1 MPVSSIAII
10 GAGIAGLSAAT
21 RLAAQGHAVTIFE
34 KARGPGGRLASRRTS
49 EGPIDIGAQ
58 YFTARDPR
66 FQSALEQWRAADVV
80 ATWGERLLSL
90 GKSASDESQWQRLRD
105 DSTRYVA
112 SPRMSALSRHLSEQ
126 LPAHASLHS
135 ETRITRLIAGEGTS
149 SGKRWRLEDSHGDH
163 HGPFDHVVISAPA
176 PQARALL
183 STAGTDAQGAALCE
197 DSLAPAL
204 SEALAQVEMAPTW
217 TLMATLET
225 PLPALGGDADWQ
237 GLLVSRGDDGP
248 LRCVMRQHS
257 RPGRQTPSHA
267 KETLSKETLSLL
279 ATAGWSRANLEKSPQ
294 EVATL
299 LWQAFEALPELRELA
314 PGWSQGKVTLA
325 AHRWR
330 YAHPTQTLPQTS
342 AATGQKG
349 YDQKDYV
356 HNVYDQK
363 GYGQGSSGLWLAG
376 DALRGPR
383 VEDAWL
389 SGHEVAEQLLN
400 TLADS

>member
-66 FQSALEQWRAADVV
+66 FQSALEQWRAAGVV
-80 ATWGERLLSL
+80 ATWGEKLLSL
-90 GKSASDESQWQRLRD
+90 GKSPSDESQWQRLRD

-135 ETRITRLIAGEGTS
+135 ETRITRLIADDDTAP
-149 SGKRWRLEDSHGDH
+149 GKRWRLEDSDSAQ

-183 STAGTDAQGAALCE
+183 STAGTDAQGAALAE

-257 RPGRQTPSHA
+257 RPGRQAPMHA
-267 KETLSKETLSLL
+267 RETLSLL

-342 AATGQKG
+342 AAAGHNGHDQKG
-349 YDQKDYV
+349 YV
-356 HNVYDQK
+356 HNVC
-363 GYGQGSSGLWLAG
+363 GQGRSGLWLAG

>member
-1 MPVSSIAII
+1 
-10 GAGIAGLSAAT
+10 
-21 RLAAQGHAVTIFE
+21 
-34 KARGPGGRLASRRTS
+34 
-49 EGPIDIGAQ
+49 
-58 YFTARDPR
+58 
-66 FQSALEQWRAADVV
+66 
-80 ATWGERLLSL
+80 
-90 GKSASDESQWQRLRD
+90 
-105 DSTRYVA
+105 
-112 SPRMSALSRHLSEQ
+112 MSALSRHLSEQ

-135 ETRITRLIAGEGTS
+135 ATRITRLIAGDATAP
-149 SGKRWRLEDSHGDH
+149 GKRWRLEDSDGDQ
-163 HGPFDHVVISAPA
+163 HGPFDHVMISAPA

-183 STAGTDAQGAALCE
+183 STAGTDAQGAALAE
-197 DSLAPAL
+197 ESLAPAL

-257 RPGRQTPSHA
+257 RPGRQAPTHA
-267 KETLSKETLSLL
+267 RETLSLL

-342 AATGQKG
+342 AAAG
-349 YDQKDYV
+349 
-356 HNVYDQK
+356 HNGYDQK
-363 GYGQGSSGLWLAG
+363 GYGQNVHVHNVCGQERSGLWLAG

>member
-66 FQSALEQWRAADVV
+66 FQSALEQWRAAGVV

-90 GKSASDESQWQRLRD
+90 GKSASDESQWKRLRD

-135 ETRITRLIAGEGTS
+135 ETRITRLIADEGTAP
-149 SGKRWRLEDSHGDH
+149 GKRWRLEDSDGDQ
-163 HGPFDHVVISAPA
+163 HGPFDHVVISAPV

-183 STAGTDAQGAALCE
+183 STAGTDAQGVALAE
-197 DSLAPAL
+197 DSLAPVL

-257 RPGRQTPSHA
+257 RPGRQPPTHA
-267 KETLSKETLSLL
+267 RETLSLL

-314 PGWSQGKVTLA
+314 PSWSQGKVTLT

-342 AATGQKG
+342 AAAGHNAH
-349 YDQKDYV
+349 V

>member
-21 RLAAQGHAVTIFE
+21 RLTAQGHAVTLFE

-66 FQSALEQWRAADVV
+66 FQSALEQWRAAGVV

-135 ETRITRLIAGEGTS
+135 ETRITRLIADDGTAS
-149 SGKRWRLEDSHGDH
+149 DKRWRLEDSDGDQ

-183 STAGTDAQGAALCE
+183 STAGTDAQGRRSAR
-197 DSLAPAL
+197 
-204 SEALAQVEMAPTW
+204 TR
-217 TLMATLET
+217 
-225 PLPALGGDADWQ
+225 LP
-237 GLLVSRGDDGP
+237 R
-248 LRCVMRQHS
+248 H
-257 RPGRQTPSHA
+257 
-267 KETLSKETLSLL
+267 
-279 ATAGWSRANLEKSPQ
+279 
-294 EVATL
+294 
-299 LWQAFEALPELRELA
+299 
-314 PGWSQGKVTLA
+314 
-325 AHRWR
+325 
-330 YAHPTQTLPQTS
+330 
-342 AATGQKG
+342 
-349 YDQKDYV
+349 
-356 HNVYDQK
+356 
-363 GYGQGSSGLWLAG
+363 
-376 DALRGPR
+376 
-383 VEDAWL
+383 
-389 SGHEVAEQLLN
+389 
-400 TLADS
+400 

>member
-66 FQSALEQWRAADVV
+66 FQSALEQWRAAGVV

-90 GKSASDESQWQRLRD
+90 GKSASDESQWKRLRD

-135 ETRITRLIAGEGTS
+135 ETRITRLIADEGTAP
-149 SGKRWRLEDSHGDH
+149 GKRWRLEDSDGDQ

-183 STAGTDAQGAALCE
+183 STAGTDAQGVALAE
-197 DSLAPAL
+197 DSLAPVL

-257 RPGRQTPSHA
+257 RPGRQPPTHA
-267 KETLSKETLSLL
+267 RETLSLL

-314 PGWSQGKVTLA
+314 PSWSQGKVTLT

-342 AATGQKG
+342 AAAGHNAH
-349 YDQKDYV
+349 V

>member
-58 YFTARDPR
+58 YFTARDSR
-66 FQSALEQWRAADVV
+66 FQSVLEQWRAAGVV

-135 ETRITRLIAGEGTS
+135 ATRITRLIADEGTA
-149 SGKRWRLEDSHGDH
+149 SGKRWRLEDSDGDQ

-183 STAGTDAQGAALCE
+183 STSGTDAQGAALAE
-197 DSLAPAL
+197 DSLAPTL

-257 RPGRQTPSHA
+257 RPGRQPPSHA
-267 KETLSKETLSLL
+267 KETLSLL

-314 PGWSQGKVTLA
+314 PGWSQGKVTLT

-342 AATGQKG
+342 AATGHNG
-349 YDQKDYV
+349 HV

-363 GYGQGSSGLWLAG
+363 GDDQGSSGLWLAG

-389 SGHEVAEQLLN
+389 SGHEIAEQLLN

>member
-66 FQSALEQWRAADVV
+66 FQSALEQWRAAGVV

-135 ETRITRLIAGEGTS
+135 ATRITRLIANEGTAP
-149 SGKRWRLEDSHGDH
+149 GKRWRLEDSDGDQ

-183 STAGTDAQGAALCE
+183 STDGTDAQGAALAE
-197 DSLAPAL
+197 GSLAPAL

-257 RPGRQTPSHA
+257 RPGRQPPSHA
-267 KETLSKETLSLL
+267 KETLSLL

-342 AATGQKG
+342 AATGHNG
-349 YDQKDYV
+349 HVHNVHV

-363 GYGQGSSGLWLAG
+363 GDDQGSSGLWLAG

-400 TLADS
+400 TFADS

>member
-21 RLAAQGHAVTIFE
+21 RLAAQGHEVTIFE

-66 FQSALEQWRAADVV
+66 FQSALEQWRAAGVV
-80 ATWGERLLSL
+80 ATWGEKLLSL
-90 GKSASDESQWQRLRD
+90 GKSPSDESQWQRLRD

-135 ETRITRLIAGEGTS
+135 ATRITRLIADEGTA
-149 SGKRWRLEDSHGDH
+149 SGKRWRLEDSHGDQ

-183 STAGTDAQGAALCE
+183 STAGTDAQGAALGE

-257 RPGRQTPSHA
+257 RPGRQPPTHA
-267 KETLSKETLSLL
+267 RETLSLL

-299 LWQAFEALPELRELA
+299 LWQAFEALPELREVA

-342 AATGQKG
+342 AAAGHNAH
-349 YDQKDYV
+349 V

-363 GYGQGSSGLWLAG
+363 GYGQGRSGLWLAG

>member
-66 FQSALEQWRAADVV
+66 FQSALEQWRAAGVV

-90 GKSASDESQWQRLRD
+90 GKSPSDESQWQRLRD

-135 ETRITRLIAGEGTS
+135 ETRITRLIADEGTAP
-149 SGKRWRLEDSHGDH
+149 GKRWRLEDSDGDQ

-183 STAGTDAQGAALCE
+183 STAGTDARGAALAE

-257 RPGRQTPSHA
+257 RPGRQAPSHA
-267 KETLSKETLSLL
+267 RETLSKETLSLL

-314 PGWSQGKVTLA
+314 PGWSQGKVTLTT
-325 AHRWR
+325 HRWR

-342 AATGQKG
+342 AAAGHNV
-349 YDQKDYV
+349 YV

-363 GYGQGSSGLWLAG
+363 GYGQGTSGLWLAG

>member
-1 MPVSSIAII
+1 M
-10 GAGIAGLSAAT
+10 
-21 RLAAQGHAVTIFE
+21 
-34 KARGPGGRLASRRTS
+34 
-49 EGPIDIGAQ
+49 
-58 YFTARDPR
+58 
-66 FQSALEQWRAADVV
+66 
-80 ATWGERLLSL
+80 LSL
-90 GKSASDESQWQRLRD
+90 GKSASDESQWKRLRD

-135 ETRITRLIAGEGTS
+135 ETRITRLIADEGTA
-149 SGKRWRLEDSHGDH
+149 SGKRWRLEDSDGDQ
-163 HGPFDHVVISAPA
+163 HGPFDHVVISAPV

-183 STAGTDAQGAALCE
+183 STAGTDAQGVALAE
-197 DSLAPAL
+197 DSLAPVL

-257 RPGRQTPSHA
+257 RPGRQPPTHA
-267 KETLSKETLSLL
+267 RETLSLL

-314 PGWSQGKVTLA
+314 PSWSQGKVTLT

-342 AATGQKG
+342 AAAGHNAH
-349 YDQKDYV
+349 V

>member
-21 RLAAQGHAVTIFE
+21 RLAAQGHTVTIFE

-66 FQSALEQWRAADVV
+66 FQSALEQWRAAGVV

-135 ETRITRLIAGEGTS
+135 ETRITRLIAGDGTAP
-149 SGKRWRLEDSHGDH
+149 GKRWRLEDSDDDQ

-183 STAGTDAQGAALCE
+183 STAGTDAQGVALAE

-225 PLPALGGDADWQ
+225 PLPALGGNADWQ

-257 RPGRQTPSHA
+257 RPGRQTPTHA
-267 KETLSKETLSLL
+267 RETLSLL

-314 PGWSQGKVTLA
+314 PGWSQSKVTLT

-342 AATGQKG
+342 AATGHNG
-349 YDQKDYV
+349 HV
-356 HNVYDQK
+356 HNVH
-363 GYGQGSSGLWLAG
+363 GHNICGQGRSGLWLAG

>member
-66 FQSALEQWRAADVV
+66 FQSALEQWRAAGVV
-80 ATWGERLLSL
+80 APWGERLLSL
-90 GKSASDESQWQRLRD
+90 GKSPSDESQWQRLRD

-112 SPRMSALSRHLSEQ
+112 SPCMSALSRHLSEQ

-135 ETRITRLIAGEGTS
+135 ETRITRLIAGDGTAP
-149 SGKRWRLEDSHGDH
+149 GKRWRLEDSDDDQ

-183 STAGTDAQGAALCE
+183 STAGTDAQGAALAE
-197 DSLAPAL
+197 DSLAPIL

-257 RPGRQTPSHA
+257 RPGRQTPTHA
-267 KETLSKETLSLL
+267 RETLSLL

-314 PGWSQGKVTLA
+314 PGWSQGKVTLT

-342 AATGQKG
+342 AAAGHNAHAHNVH
-349 YDQKDYV
+349 V
-356 HNVYDQK
+356 HNIC
-363 GYGQGSSGLWLAG
+363 GQGTSGLWLAG

>member
-66 FQSALEQWRAADVV
+66 FQSALEQWRAAGVV

-90 GKSASDESQWQRLRD
+90 GKSASDESQWKRLRD

-135 ETRITRLIAGEGTS
+135 ETRITRLIADEGTAP
-149 SGKRWRLEDSHGDH
+149 GKRWRLEDSDGDQ

-183 STAGTDAQGAALCE
+183 STAGTDARGAALAE
-197 DSLAPAL
+197 DSLAPVL

-257 RPGRQTPSHA
+257 RPGRQPPTHA
-267 KETLSKETLSLL
+267 RETLSLL

-314 PGWSQGKVTLA
+314 PSWSQGKVTLT

-342 AATGQKG
+342 AAAGHNV
-349 YDQKDYV
+349 YV

-363 GYGQGSSGLWLAG
+363 GYGQGTSGLWLAG

>member
-66 FQSALEQWRAADVV
+66 FQSALEQWRAAGVV

-90 GKSASDESQWQRLRD
+90 GKSASDESQWKRLRD

-135 ETRITRLIAGEGTS
+135 ATRITRLIAGDATAP
-149 SGKRWRLEDSHGDH
+149 GKRWRLEDSDGDQ
-163 HGPFDHVVISAPA
+163 HGPFDHVMISAPA

-183 STAGTDAQGAALCE
+183 STAGTDAQGVALAE
-197 DSLAPAL
+197 DSLAPVL

-257 RPGRQTPSHA
+257 RPGRQPPTHA
-267 KETLSKETLSLL
+267 RETLSLL

-314 PGWSQGKVTLA
+314 PSWSQGKVTLT

-342 AATGQKG
+342 AAAGHNAH
-349 YDQKDYV
+349 V

>member
-66 FQSALEQWRAADVV
+66 FQSALEQWRAAGVV

-90 GKSASDESQWQRLRD
+90 GKSASDESQWKRLRD

-135 ETRITRLIAGEGTS
+135 ATRITRLIAGDATAP
-149 SGKRWRLEDSHGDH
+149 GKRWRLEDSDGDQ
-163 HGPFDHVVISAPA
+163 HGPFDHVMISAPA

-183 STAGTDAQGAALCE
+183 STAGTDAQGAALAE
-197 DSLAPAL
+197 ESLAPAL

-257 RPGRQTPSHA
+257 RPGRQPPTHA
-267 KETLSKETLSLL
+267 RETLSLL

-314 PGWSQGKVTLA
+314 PSWSQGKVTLT

-342 AATGQKG
+342 AAAGHNAH
-349 YDQKDYV
+349 V

>member
-66 FQSALEQWRAADVV
+66 FQSALEQWRAAGVV
-80 ATWGERLLSL
+80 AAWGERLLSL

-135 ETRITRLIAGEGTS
+135 ETRITRLIAGEGTA
-149 SGKRWRLEDSHGDH
+149 SGKRWRIEDSDGDQ

-176 PQARALL
+176 PQALALL
-183 STAGTDAQGAALCE
+183 STAGTDTQGAALAE

-257 RPGRQTPSHA
+257 RPGRQAPTHA
-267 KETLSKETLSLL
+267 KETLSKATLSLL

-314 PGWSQGKVTLA
+314 PGWSQGKVTLT

-342 AATGQKG
+342 AAAGHNAH
-349 YDQKDYV
+349 V

-363 GYGQGSSGLWLAG
+363 GYGQGTSGLWLAG

>member
-66 FQSALEQWRAADVV
+66 FQSALEQWRAAGVV

-90 GKSASDESQWQRLRD
+90 GKSASDESQWKRLRD

-135 ETRITRLIAGEGTS
+135 ETRITRLIADEGTA
-149 SGKRWRLEDSHGDH
+149 SGKRWRLEDSDGDQ
-163 HGPFDHVVISAPA
+163 HGPFDHVVISAPV

-183 STAGTDAQGAALCE
+183 STAGTDAQGAALAE
-197 DSLAPAL
+197 DSLAPTL

-257 RPGRQTPSHA
+257 RPGRQPPTHA
-267 KETLSKETLSLL
+267 RETLSLL

-314 PGWSQGKVTLA
+314 PSWSQGKVTLT

-342 AATGQKG
+342 AAAGHNAH
-349 YDQKDYV
+349 V